1 MTTLNTT
8 LNVSHDLRSQTP
20 PCSFAQNIKP
30 GNPGFDVTN
39 LFNDAITCAIN
50 KGYTKITG
58 ESGEYYFHTPSAA
71 NPACYVNLNG
81 VSNLEIDFPGS
92 TFIFRQPGIS
102 GFAIQGCTDCAIKG
116 LAIDYELL
124 PFTQLIVQRIDG
136 DYVVVEPMAGYPNVF
151 QLEKVHSAYA
161 TEYVCFD
168 IRARNMQPDIQY
180 AIGGTQLMM
189 SYVGQTNRI
198 YFGSFAAALFQ
209 PDDLLIVTARGGN
222 PAINATSS
230 HKLTIKDV
238 TVYTSGGDGIDV
250 DSSND
255 VTIEQVTIEP
265 KPGTSRE
272 VSVVAGGIALND
284 LKWNNTVRQCTIT
297 RACDDSISG
306 HVRPSDYPIKDLNL
320 IIVGNRITSSLL
332 ARGIGFTSVTGVHI
346 TQNTIIGTQQ
356 AGIMLGGATYELEP
370 QPVTDAQI
378 THNTLTFTNIG
389 PAGVGKDMLGAIEV
403 MYYDEKGQA
412 VNTSLNQRIYV
423 NNNTITTTLRSG
435 IWIGNVTEGAV
446 KDNTIFGWGVCSDL
460 PNRGLGND
468 YHLNN
473 GLEPCACTLFLQS
486 TVGWYN
492 TQFVGV
498 DAASSDCLGCGPC
511 LDC

>member
-1 MTTLNTT
+1 MTT
-8 LNVSHDLRSQTP
+8 LNVSHELRSL
-20 PCSFAQNIKP
+20 CSANQNIKP

-50 KGYTKITG
+50 NGYTKITG

-189 SYVGQTNRI
+189 SYVGQTNRL
-198 YFGSFAAALFQ
+198 YFGSLAAAFQ

-222 PAINATSS
+222 PAIDATSS
-230 HKLTIKDV
+230 HALTIKDV

-250 DSSND
+250 DSSTD

-284 LKWNNTVRQCTIT
+284 LKWNNAVRQCTIT

-306 HVRPSDYPIKDLNL
+306 HVRPSDYPIQNLNL

-332 ARGIGFTSVTGVHI
+332 ARGIGFTSVTDTHI

-356 AGIMLGGATYELEP
+356 AGIMLGGAGSNSGLAE
-370 QPVTDAQI
+370 QPVTNVLI
-378 THNTLTFTNIG
+378 TDNTLRNTNVG
-389 PAGVGKDMLGAIEV
+389 PAGVGKAMLGAIEV
-403 MYYDEKGQA
+403 MYYDVNGQA
-412 VNTSLNQRIYV
+412 VSTALNGQVYV
-423 NNNTITTTLRSG
+423 HGNTIYATLRAG
-435 IWIGNVTEGAV
+435 IWIGNVTVGAV
-446 KDNTIFGWGVCSDL
+446 KDNAIFGWGVCKDL
-460 PNRGLGND
+460 SNRGLGQD

-473 GLEPCACTLFLQS
+473 GLEPCACMLFLWA

-492 TQFVGV
+492 QQVVGV
-498 DAASSDCLGCGPC
+498 DAASSGCLGYGPC